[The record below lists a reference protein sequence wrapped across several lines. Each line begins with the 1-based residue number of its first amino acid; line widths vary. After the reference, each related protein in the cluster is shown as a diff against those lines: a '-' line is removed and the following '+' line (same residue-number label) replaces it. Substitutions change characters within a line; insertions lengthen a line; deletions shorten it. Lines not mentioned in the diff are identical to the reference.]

1 MLMFNSLL
9 RILMPPPPP
18 LFAASAPVARKRQR
32 DAATEDPV
40 GVPVGAASVGMHF
53 SILYISERLLRH
65 FFCRVVCCM
74 KRHLPPCGGMGE
86 EWRPV

>member
-1 MLMFNSLL
+1 MFVSLA

-18 LFAASAPVARKRQR
+18 LFAAPVARKRPR
-32 DAATEDPV
+32 DAVTEDPA
-40 GVPVGAASVGMHF
+40 GVPASAASVGMHF

-65 FFCRVVCCM
+65 FFCSVVSCM
-74 KRHLPPCGGMGE
+74 KRHLPPRGGMGE